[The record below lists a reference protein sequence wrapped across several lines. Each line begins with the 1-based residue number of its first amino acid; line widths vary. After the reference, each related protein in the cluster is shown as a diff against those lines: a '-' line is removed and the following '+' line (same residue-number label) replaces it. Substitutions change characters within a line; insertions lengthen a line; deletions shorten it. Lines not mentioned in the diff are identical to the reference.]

1 MSKEEKHQLNIT
13 KMNTRQKIEILLI
26 IFFAFIS
33 AASYHE
39 GTGSVAWLQYTTVT
53 LFLVFGLFFDLTFM
67 DESSFIF
74 DPDADNWRRK
84 TEGAKF

>member
-1 MSKEEKHQLNIT
+1 MK
-13 KMNTRQKIEILLI
+13 TRQKIEAALI
-26 IFFAFIS
+26 VFLAFLA

-39 GTGSVAWLQYTTVT
+39 GTGSVVWYQYTT
-53 LFLVFGLFFDLTFM
+53 FIIMLVFGLFFDIVFT

-84 TEGAKF
+84 TEAAQY

>member
-1 MSKEEKHQLNIT
+1 
-13 KMNTRQKIEILLI
+13 MNTRQKIEAGLIVLL
-26 IFFAFIS
+26 AFLA

-39 GTGSVAWLQYTTVT
+39 GTASVVWYQYATVII
-53 LFLVFGLFFDLTFM
+53 FLVFGLFFDVSFT

-84 TEGAKF
+84 TEAAQY